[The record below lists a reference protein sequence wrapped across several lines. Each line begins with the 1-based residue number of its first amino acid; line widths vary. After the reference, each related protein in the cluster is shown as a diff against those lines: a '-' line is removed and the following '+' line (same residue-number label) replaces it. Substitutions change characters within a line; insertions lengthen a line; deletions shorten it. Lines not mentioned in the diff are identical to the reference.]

1 MKYII
6 AIKKTKYGYDTHVP
20 ALPGCHSQGNTERE
34 ALANTRDAIL
44 TYLDMEQMLQ
54 ICNKHVNEI
63 TNINALSKSFD
74 FLSDE
79 PELYSVSDLKVK

>member
-34 ALANTRDAIL
+34 AIVNTRDAVL
-44 TYLDMEQMLQ
+44 TYLDMEQKELKDTKFREIQ
-54 ICNKHVNEI
+54 I
-63 TNINALSKSFD
+63 ALT
-74 FLSDE
+74 
-79 PELYSVSDLKVK
+79 